1 MKHNLPKAEKCPLC
15 EEGVLQQKRVTY
27 SVYGEALGEFT
38 ANVCTACKEQWF
50 DEKTSKEIE
59 RIEKKK
65 GLFGLSR
72 KSKISYSGN
81 SLMVRIPEPL
91 AKFMHLQREK
101 EIMIYPE
108 GKNKIIVEI

>member
-1 MKHNLPKAEKCPLC
+1 MKQKKEKCPLC
-15 EEGVLQQKRVTY
+15 EEGMLQQKKITY
-27 SVYGEALGEFT
+27 SVYGEVLGEFP
-38 ANVCTACKEQWF
+38 ARFCKSCKEEWF

-59 RIEKKK
+59 MIEKKK

-81 SLMVRIPEPL
+81 SLIVRIPESL